1 MAASKTKVPRK
12 AALSLPWI
20 AFRDTR
26 LKIVLIRKRMITRMR
41 TGLKIWT
48 KKRMN
53 NETVTMKADE
63 LNCLPS

>member
-1 MAASKTKVPRK
+1 MDR
-12 AALSLPWI
+12 
-20 AFRDTR
+20 
-26 LKIVLIRKRMITRMR
+26 IRTRMR

-63 LNCLPS
+63 VNCLPS